1 MQRNWPQL
9 NHLHSVPDDKS
20 SGKVLETINA
30 LWEVLMQ
37 QNPIDEILEEVITV
51 LPMGLDKPD
60 LVGIKV
66 YYKNYLSKTENFKE
80 THWGLTERFTT
91 IDGEKGAVDL
101 FYLEKQDEKDEGP
114 FLRSERLL
122 VNQTAR
128 MLANYINTIVAELN
142 HSESVE
148 RLKELSTLNRTT
160 RIINEGK
167 SIDDV
172 LQQIAFILP
181 SGWQYPEFA
190 VARITYGENE
200 YVSEF
205 FAETEWVQTQRFKT
219 LDSVSGSIDIFY
231 TKDFSIYS
239 GDPFLSEERDLLI
252 NLARLVTDYLNTQLA
267 NKERIARQERVKE
280 LKAINET
287 SRIINLQMPV
297 PYTLSHVV
305 EYIPAGMQHPEYSV
319 ARIVF
324 NGEEFLS
331 NGFVVSPWVLRQ
343 TFETINGKKGFIEI
357 YYLKEIAKTQE
368 ELFLNEENDL
378 ISNLCNLIAGYLNSL
393 EARDLLDKIG
403 SGNKLQYPNK
413 KSLESKLSTEKTSK
427 HLLQNFMHRNNA
439 ARDIYHDLMPFRVKE
454 ILLVAN
460 LYDAYAIENEGR
472 FSEQIMGGF
481 YQLHLTLLPRV
492 TGVTTYDEAIE
503 KLNEK
508 HFDLII
514 VMVGMDKKT
523 PVNLSKKVKKE
534 FPYIPIFMLLN
545 SDTDIPYFQARQK
558 ELGVLDEIFVWNGDP
573 KVFSS
578 MVFHLEDKV
587 NVENDTEIGL
597 ARVIL
602 LVEDS
607 VRYYSKYLPLLYAS
621 VLEQT
626 HRLIDDVQGD
636 ELYAILR
643 LKGRPKVLLA
653 RSYEEAL
660 DIFLKYK
667 DYLLC
672 LISDVEF
679 SRSGRMDANAGFELV
694 NYAKEQ
700 IKDLPVI
707 LQSSKIEY
715 SQDAYELKTVFI
727 NKYSE
732 SLLQDIKTFI
742 SHYLG
747 FGNFSY
753 KDAKG
758 RNIAVAKNLKEFEQQ
773 LRTIPI
779 ESVVYH
785 AKKNHFSL
793 WLMARG
799 EFRIAKMIAPYRIS
813 DFNNAES
820 IRTYLLEIIK
830 TQREEKNQGKV
841 IDFDEVDV
849 LDDSNIVSLAG
860 GSMGGKGRG
869 LSFINTLLYNF
880 DFEAHVS
887 GINIRTP
894 RTTVIGTNEF
904 ELFMERNNF
913 HELIFRELN
922 YQQIKK
928 IFLEGEL
935 SQKLINRLKR
945 LLTIFSSPIAV
956 RSSGLLEDSQKQPF
970 AGVFET
976 YLLPNNHKDENERL
990 KQLCEAVKLVFA
1002 SVFSDTA
1009 RAFTEAVDF
1018 KVEEEKMAVIIQEAV
1033 GQQHESVYYP
1043 HMSGVAQSFNYYSFG
1058 HMDPEDGFAVL
1069 ALGFGKYVVD
1079 GEKSLR
1085 FCPVYPDL
1093 DNNSAKD
1100 QLKNSQTEF
1109 YAIDLNKLNL
1119 NLLEGETA
1127 ALVRLDCMDAEI
1139 HGTLKHL
1146 VSVYNPDNQTIQPG
1160 LDQAGPR
1167 ILNFANILKYNYI
1180 PLAKTIEVVLDV
1192 VKEAMGS
1199 PVEIEFAVD
1208 LRKDERG
1215 RATFYLLQIKPLLG
1229 GAQNYSI
1236 NMSHIDEQKIVL
1248 QSSQS
1253 MGNGK
1258 NKTVNDVIYIDA
1270 AKFDKAKTQEMAI
1283 EVERLNRKMKAS
1295 GRHYVLIGP
1304 GRWGTRDKWIG
1315 IPVNWTQISNAQM
1328 IVETDLEGFPLE
1340 ASGGSHFFHNVTS
1353 MHVGY
1358 SSINQSNKY
1367 DFVRWD
1373 ILDQQEV
1380 IEQTNYF
1387 KHIRFRHNLVIR
1399 MDGRKRKSIITYDE
1413 GCEKR

>member
-30 LWEVLMQ
+30 LWEILMQ
-37 QNPIDEILEEVITV
+37 DNPIDETLEEVLNV
-51 LPMGLDKPD
+51 LPNGLEKPVM
-60 LVGIKV
+60 VGVRV
-66 YYKNYLSKTENFKE
+66 YYKKCHAQTNNFKE
-80 THWGLTERFTT
+80 TQWGLTERFTT
-91 IDGEKGAVDL
+91 IDGEKGAIDL
-101 FYLEKQDEKDEGP
+101 FYLEQAEEKDEGP

-122 VNQTAR
+122 INQTAR
-128 MLANYINTIVAELN
+128 MLSNYINTIVAERN
-142 HSESVE
+142 HSESIE
-148 RLKELSTLNRTT
+148 RLKELSTINRTT
-160 RIINEGK
+160 RIINQGK
-167 SIDDV
+167 SVDDV

-181 SGWQYPEFA
+181 SGWQYPEYA
-190 VARITYGENE
+190 VSRINYGDKE
-200 YVSEF
+200 YLSEF
-205 FAETEWVQTQRFKT
+205 FVETEWVQTQRFKT
-219 LDSVSGSIDIFY
+219 TDGKSGSIDVFY
-231 TKDFSIYS
+231 IRDFSFYS

-252 NLARLVTDYLNTQLA
+252 NLARLIADFLNAKLA
-267 NKERIARQERVKE
+267 QEEKLARQERVKE
-280 LKAINET
+280 LKTINET
-287 SRIINLQMPV
+287 SRIISLQMPV
-297 PYTLSHVV
+297 PYTLSHIV

-324 NGEEFLS
+324 ENEEYLS
-331 NGFVVSPWVLRQ
+331 SGFVKSPWVLRHN
-343 TFETINGKKGFIEI
+343 FETINGKKGLIEI
-357 YYLKEIAKTQE
+357 YYLKELAKTKE

-378 ISNLCNLIAGYLNSL
+378 ISNLGNLIVGYLNSL
-393 EARDLLDKIG
+393 EARNLMDKIRR
-403 SGNKLQYPNK
+403 PNSHLAFAKNTLEK
-413 KSLESKLSTEKTSK
+413 KSSVTKGSK
-427 HLLQNFMHRNNA
+427 HLLQNFMHKNNA

-472 FSEQIMGGF
+472 FSEQIMGSF
-481 YQLHLTLLPRV
+481 YQMHLSSLPRV
-492 TGVTTYDEAIE
+492 TGVTTYEEAIE

-514 VMVGMDKKT
+514 VMVGVEKKS
-523 PVNLSKKVKKE
+523 PVKLSKMVKKE

-545 SDTDIPYFQARQK
+545 NDTDIPYFQERQR

-578 MVFHLEDKV
+578 MVFHLEDRV

-626 HRLIDDVQGD
+626 RRLIDDVQGD
-636 ELYAILR
+636 ELYAVLR
-643 LKGRPKVLLA
+643 LKARPKVLLA
-653 RSYEEAL
+653 RNYEEAL
-660 DIFLKYK
+660 DVFKKYK

-679 SRSGRMDANAGFELV
+679 SHNGRLDANAGFELV

-747 FGNFSY
+747 FGNFVY

-758 RNIAVAKNLKEFEQQ
+758 RSIAIARNLKEFEQN
-773 LRTIPI
+773 LRNVPI
-779 ESVVYH
+779 ESVEYH

-799 EFRIAKMIAPYRIS
+799 EFKIAKMIAPYRIS
-813 DFNNAES
+813 DFDDTES
-820 IRTYLLEIIK
+820 IRTYLLNIIK
-830 TQREEKNQGKV
+830 SHREEKNQGKV
-841 IDFDEVDV
+841 IDFDEIDT

-860 GSMGGKGRG
+860 GSLGGKGRG

-880 DFEAHVS
+880 DFDAHVS

-894 RTTVIGTNEF
+894 RTTVIGTDEF

-913 HELIFRELN
+913 HELIFRELT
-922 YQQIKK
+922 YHQIKK

-935 SQKLINRLKR
+935 SQTLIHRLKR
-945 LLTIFSSPIAV
+945 LLIIFSCPIAV

-976 YLLPNNHKDENERL
+976 YLLPNNHKDAEERL
-990 KQLCEAVKLVFA
+990 RQLCNAVKLVFA

-1033 GQQHESVYYP
+1033 GRQHENVFYP
-1043 HMSGVAQSFNYYSFG
+1043 HISGVAQSYNYYSFG
-1058 HMDPEDGFAVL
+1058 HMNPEDGFAVL

-1079 GEKSLR
+1079 GEKALR

-1093 DNNSAKD
+1093 DNNSPKD

-1109 YAIDLNKLNL
+1109 YAVDLNKFDL

-1127 ALVRLDCMDAEI
+1127 GLVRLDSMEAEM

-1146 VSVYNPDNQTIQPG
+1146 ASVYNPDNQTIQPG
-1160 LDQAGPR
+1160 LDQSGPR

-1208 LRKDERG
+1208 LNKDERG

-1236 NMSHIDEQKIVL
+1236 NMSHIDEDKVIL
-1248 QSSQS
+1248 HSNQS

-1258 NKTVNDVIYIDA
+1258 NNAVTDIIYIDIDR
-1270 AKFDKAKTQEMAI
+1270 FDKARTQEMAMEI
-1283 EVERLNRKMKAS
+1283 ERLNQKMKAEK
-1295 GRHYVLIGP
+1295 RHYVLIGP
-1304 GRWGTRDKWIG
+1304 GRWGTRDRWIG
-1315 IPVNWTQISNAQM
+1315 IPVSWTQISNAQM

-1358 SSINQSNKY
+1358 CSVHQAGKDDSI
-1367 DFVRWD
+1367 RWD
-1373 ILDQQEV
+1373 VLDQQEL
-1380 IEQTNYF
+1380 IEQTKYF
-1387 KHIRFRHNLVIR
+1387 KHIRFKEKLVIR
-1399 MDGRKRKSIITYDE
+1399 MDGRKRKSIITFNE
-1413 GCEKR
+1413 V